1 MTFRPFFGSR
11 PSFYWESSVLRVQQ
25 KACKLATSIR
35 GSRSVTFIFLPVSQ
49 GPFLIGL
56 AINIFLHGLA
66 TTQVYLYFTGY
77 KKCADKLWLKSLIAI
92 LYLADTFNCI
102 VSIYYIYSALVIH
115 FGASLVLPRRYTL
128 IFRTPVCNP
137 TSRLQGVVS
146 VAVQLFFAWRAHV
159 LTKNVFIVATIILC
173 SLASLAGSLGCAISL
188 AANPSIFLVPDL
200 RVEVTIWLV
209 GAVLADTIIAASL
222 VWHLGR
228 HRSFYPAVNSTI
240 NRILRMTVQTGVL
253 TTIIAIIDLTCY
265 LTNMLSTLNARKARK
280 YVGSSEDEVSHGR
293 SNHPGAST
301 PTRLSQ
307 RTYPPQVFVQVES
320 HQLTDMD
327 DKPSQGVEYL

>member
-1 MTFRPFFGSR
+1 M
-11 PSFYWESSVLRVQQ
+11 
-25 KACKLATSIR
+25 ATSLAE
-35 GSRSVTFIFLPVSQ
+35 GFQ

-77 KKCADKLWLKSLIAI
+77 KKDQLWLKTLIAT

-102 VSIYYIYSALVIH
+102 VSIYYIYGALVIH
-115 FGASLVLPRRYTL
+115 FGDEANLLRGNWAFAAGSAST
-128 IFRTPVCNP
+128 
-137 TSRLQGVVS
+137 GVVS

-173 SLASLAGSLGCAISL
+173 SLASLAGSLGTAISL
-188 AANPSIFLVPDL
+188 ATNPSIFRVPDL
-200 RVEVTIWLV
+200 RVEVTMWLA

-228 HRSFYPAVNSTI
+228 HRSFYPAVNNTI
-240 NRILRMTVQTGVL
+240 NRILRMTVQTGVV

-265 LTNMLSTLNARKARK
+265 LTNSMGNYAIFSLILSKLYTNCMLSTLNARKARK

-293 SNHPGAST
+293 SNHPGVVVFQ
-301 PTRLSQ
+301 SQ
-307 RTYPPQVFVQVES
+307 RTQPEVFVQVES